1 MKEVKI
7 IKYIEN
13 KRMTKA
19 NTMQIIR
26 GNKCEYFRISFI
38 ENLWNDLI
46 WKIYRKST

>member
-26 GNKCEYFRISFI
+26 VINANIFE
-38 ENLWNDLI
+38 LVLL
-46 WKIYRKST
+46 KIYGMI